1 MSNSQ
6 CAVRYFSRTEA
17 SSYLL
22 ERHGIRRTPAT
33 LAMLACKGGGPF
45 FRKDGPRR
53 VIYTDI
59 DLDAFA
65 ALALSKPI
73 RSTSEAA

>member
-1 MSNSQ
+1 MSNTQ
-6 CAVRYFSRTEA
+6 CAVRYFSRKEA
-17 SSYLL
+17 SGYLL
-22 ERHGIRRTPAT
+22 ERHGISRTPAT
-33 LAMLACKGGGPF
+33 LAMLACKGEGPV

-65 ALALSKPI
+65 ASALSKPI

>member
-1 MSNSQ
+1 MTNSQ
-6 CAVRYFSRTEA
+6 CAVRHFSRTEA

-22 ERHGIRRTPAT
+22 EHYGVRRTPAT
-33 LAMLACKGGGPF
+33 LAVLACKGEGPV

-65 ALALSKPI
+65 ASALSKPM

>member
-1 MSNSQ
+1 MSHSQ
-6 CAVRYFSRTEA
+6 CAVRYFSRKDA
-17 SSYLL
+17 SDYLL
-22 ERHGIRRTPAT
+22 EHHGISRTPAT
-33 LAMLACKGGGPF
+33 LAMLACKGEGPV

-53 VIYTDI
+53 VIYSSA

-65 ALALSKPI
+65 ASALSKPI